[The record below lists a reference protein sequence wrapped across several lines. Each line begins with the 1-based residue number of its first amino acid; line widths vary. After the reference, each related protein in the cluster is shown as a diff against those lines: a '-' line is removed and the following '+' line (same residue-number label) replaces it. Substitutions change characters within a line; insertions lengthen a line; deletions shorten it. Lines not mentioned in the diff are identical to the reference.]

1 MKKMKK
7 FFTLDCRHADG
18 FTLVELIVVIAIMA
32 ILGGVGV
39 PAYSGY
45 IEKTNI
51 GADQALIGDI
61 IHAINLEFYANPA
74 FQDGSVTVSTT
85 GTSVGG
91 NSFLESAMEKA
102 FGEGWKDLRLK
113 YDGYENSHADAVD
126 KLNNSSFSNGEGGVK
141 QGLLGTVD
149 NLTGTLSGLMQHPAF
164 SIGNYGGFADY
175 LNENGINYATDPQ
188 KAANSIVP
196 YLSDATAGADRDKV
210 KEALS
215 TADSW
220 IVTDDAGNQKLSM
233 TAALGSTVSNA
244 GTNPFASLA
253 VTYATMKG
261 FCEWADTQDA
271 GNGVSISELFDS
283 IPLDTY
289 RDAEGHDQPV
299 LHEPHVVEA
308 IQQAL
313 ESEGYASQMA
323 PLFEQYISSGS
334 AAKDVDAYFGVID
347 SIADN
352 KDYIM
357 ENLDNSENFYADRAG
372 YLNTYLSVDVESG
385 EVAVFANRLPDGTL
399 NVGSMGMGTGS

>member
-1 MKKMKK
+1 M
-7 FFTLDCRHADG
+7 
-18 FTLVELIVVIAIMA
+18 
-32 ILGGVGV
+32 
-39 PAYSGY
+39 
-45 IEKTNI
+45 
-51 GADQALIGDI
+51 
-61 IHAINLEFYANPA
+61 
-74 FQDGSVTVSTT
+74 
-85 GTSVGG
+85 
-91 NSFLESAMEKA
+91 
-102 FGEGWKDLRLK
+102 
-113 YDGYENSHADAVD
+113 
-126 KLNNSSFSNGEGGVK
+126 
-141 QGLLGTVD
+141 
-149 NLTGTLSGLMQHPAF
+149 
-164 SIGNYGGFADY
+164 
-175 LNENGINYATDPQ
+175 
-188 KAANSIVP
+188 
-196 YLSDATAGADRDKV
+196 
-210 KEALS
+210 
-215 TADSW
+215 
-220 IVTDDAGNQKLSM
+220 TDDAGNQKLSM